1 LGGGKLRMT
10 AKIHVHL
17 TLRRFTQGEQ
27 TVDVEGKTVGECVK
41 DLIGKYPDIESSL
54 LDKRGHLLNIVEV
67 YVNGESAYPD
77 ELAKPVKEGDNIH
90 LTLML
95 AGG

>member
-1 LGGGKLRMT
+1 MGGGRPNMG
-10 AKIHVHL
+10 AQIHIHL
-17 TLRRFTQGEQ
+17 TLRRFTKGEPM
-27 TVDVEGKTVGECVK
+27 VEVEGKTVGECVRN
-41 DLIGKYPDIESSL
+41 LIGKYPDIESSL
-54 LDKRGHLLNIVEV
+54 LDKRGELLKVVEI

-77 ELAKPVKEGDNIH
+77 ELAKPIKDGDQIH

>member
-1 LGGGKLRMT
+1 MN
-10 AKIHVHL
+10 AKIHIHL
-17 TLRRFTQGEQ
+17 TLRRFTNGEQ
-27 TVDVEGKTVGECVK
+27 AVEVEGKTVGECVGN
-41 DLIGKYPDIESSL
+41 LIRQYPDIESSL
-54 LDKRGHLLNIVEV
+54 LDKRGHLLNIIEV

-77 ELAKPVKEGDNIH
+77 ELAKPIKDGDNIH

>member
-1 LGGGKLRMT
+1 MAGGKPNMG
-10 AKIHVHL
+10 AQIHIHL
-17 TLRRFTQGEQ
+17 TLRRFTNGEP
-27 TVDVEGKTVGECVK
+27 VVEAEGKTVGECVRN
-41 DLIGKYPDIESSL
+41 LIGKYPDIESSL
-54 LDKRGHLLNIVEV
+54 LDKRGELLKVVEI

-77 ELAKPVKEGDNIH
+77 ELAKPINNGDQIH